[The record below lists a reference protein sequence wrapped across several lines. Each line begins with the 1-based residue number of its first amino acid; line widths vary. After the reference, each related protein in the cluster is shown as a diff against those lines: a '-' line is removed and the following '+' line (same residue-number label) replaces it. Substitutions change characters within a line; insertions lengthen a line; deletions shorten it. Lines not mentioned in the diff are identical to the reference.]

1 MHYGSRRDKRTKQAG
16 DNDPVEEDYEFPRR
30 LRCQLSSLKNDF
42 GRAFLEEQVE
52 EVYSQDFRTVSGVLF
67 DFRRTELVVEEQED
81 EKMSSRLMLLDVYL
95 EVVEDLFFEEY
106 YDLGD
111 SVFHRDKLVEEE
123 TDLLKSVS
131 QLVVV

>member
-1 MHYGSRRDKRTKQAG
+1 VRIWS
-16 DNDPVEEDYEFPRR
+16 NI
-30 LRCQLSSLKNDF
+30 LKNDF

-95 EVVEDLFFEEY
+95 EVVEDLSFVRKITGENSTCSLRSTMTWGILYSTEI
-106 YDLGD
+106 
-111 SVFHRDKLVEEE
+111 SWWRRKLIC
-123 TDLLKSVS
+123 
-131 QLVVV
+131 